1 MLDSPDDDEINDEH
15 FDDFNDDD
23 DYEGSK
29 KWYNSQWVQFIK
41 PTTLSKFLAT
51 LVALHLTPVSQSVAG
66 QSFKTSVASRLAS
79 LFNDMMVVIMMLFIL
94 PSLSKFL
101 KTTHCLG
108 FGPKKH
114 FSRLP

>member
-79 LFNDMMVVIMMLFIL
+79 LFNDMKMLPIINHHGSNYDVVYFAKLEQILKNNPLFGIW
-94 PSLSKFL
+94 S
-101 KTTHCLG
+101 
-108 FGPKKH
+108 
-114 FSRLP
+114 